1 MKTGW
6 IVTAVLAVAVAA
18 TAQSLPPRR
27 SFEIATGPAA
37 GTYFPAGEMIAR
49 IVSHPPGMAR
59 CEKSPLCG
67 PPGVIVSAKSSDGAV
82 ANVLAVNAGQIAS
95 GLAQANVI
103 ADAVAGRGE
112 FRHAGRQTHIRVMA
126 DLFTEQLQLV
136 VPRRSPIRSVADL
149 KGKRISLGNPNSGS
163 DVIAGEILKA
173 YRVRPARIVR
183 ETYET
188 SGGLMREGKLDAFF
202 FLGGAP
208 ALLIADMVN
217 RGQAR
222 LVPIDGKGRTKLLA
236 AVDGVTADAIP
247 ARAYQGTG
255 RIETVS
261 SRTYWIVRDSA
272 PNEAVYDLVRA
283 LYHPGN
289 RALLD
294 QNAMDTGRIRIGDAA
309 SLVGVP
315 LHPGAARYY
324 REAGILKPTP
334 PASSPSPVP
343 PRPRRAIP

>member
-1 MKTGW
+1 MRTGW
-6 IVTAVLAVAVAA
+6 MMSAFVAAAVVA
-18 TAQSLPPRR
+18 TAQMLPPRR

-37 GTYFPAGEMIAR
+37 GTYFPAGELIAQ

-82 ANVLAVNAGQIAS
+82 ANVLAVNSGQAAS
-95 GLAQANVI
+95 GLAQAYVI

-112 FRHAGRQTHIRVMA
+112 FQKAGRQTHVRVMA
-126 DLFTEQLQLV
+126 DLFTEQVQLV
-136 VPRRSPIRSVADL
+136 VPRGSPIRSIADL
-149 KGKRISLGNPNSGS
+149 RGKRVSIGGTNSGA

-173 YRVRPARIVR
+173 YRVRPAKIVR

-217 RGQAR
+217 RGQAK
-222 LVPIDGKGRTKLLA
+222 LVPIDGKGRAKLLA
-236 AVDGVTADAIP
+236 AVQGIAADAVP
-247 ARAYQGTG
+247 AGAYQATG

-272 PNEAVYDLVRA
+272 PNEAVYDMVRA

-289 RALLD
+289 RALLS

-309 SLVGVP
+309 SLAGVP

-324 REAGILKPTP
+324 REAGLLKPTP

>member
-1 MKTGW
+1 M
-6 IVTAVLAVAVAA
+6 VPVLVAAAVAA
-18 TAQSLPPRR
+18 AAQTLPPRR

-37 GTYFPAGEMIAR
+37 GTYFPTGELIAQ

-82 ANVLAVNAGQIAS
+82 ANVLAVNSGQAAS
-95 GLAQANVI
+95 GLAQAYVI

-112 FRHAGRQTHIRVMA
+112 FRKAGRQTHIRVMA
-126 DLFTEQLQLV
+126 DLFTEQVQLV

-149 KGKRISLGNPNSGS
+149 RGKRVSIGGVHSGA
-163 DVIAGEILKA
+163 DVIAEEILKA
-173 YRVRPARIVR
+173 YRVRPAKIVR

-202 FLGGAP
+202 FLGGTP

-222 LVPIDGKGRTKLLA
+222 LVPIDGKARAKLLA
-236 AVDGVTADAIP
+236 AVQGIAADAVP
-247 ARAYQGTG
+247 ANAYQGTG
-255 RIETVS
+255 RIDTVS

-272 PNEAVYDLVRA
+272 PNEAVYDMVRA

-309 SLVGVP
+309 SLAGVP
-315 LHPGAARYY
+315 LHPGASRYY
-324 REAGILKPTP
+324 REAGLLKPTP
-334 PASSPSPVP
+334 SVSGPSPVP